1 VIVHV
6 LILWAVIGSAAVL
19 SVVVHRRR
27 TTDADPPEYGLVL
40 SFVGAAYGLL
50 LGLLVVFAVGHF
62 NDVRTEAQREASSL
76 VSLYDT
82 LRVYPSET
90 ADPVHHDLF
99 CYMRSIVHDEWPSM
113 ARGNELE
120 APRTLRLGDRLR
132 ANLRGYTGMV
142 NFETIDARIIEVH
155 LRFSDQWP
163 DLYGAGW
170 TAALVRL
177 YAEGVW
183 DYPDEDRRDGYS
195 VVLFGPHGLQYW
207 HPDPELIA
215 ELLKA
220 PDLTSIQITF
230 HEDKPPR
237 AHSMPPG
244 GFRLAIVNGWD
255 LEAGMQLESDLF
267 GLCFATEDQTE
278 GMDAFLGK
286 RQPEFR
292 GR

>member
-132 ANLRGYTGMV
+132 ANLRALPTEGSAQSSAYGRANSLISDAGQSRQRLLFLTAP
-142 NFETIDARIIEVH
+142 EIPTILWVVIYVGAFLVFFLLAVHYAAR
-155 LRFSDQWP
+155 
-163 DLYGAGW
+163 
-170 TAALVRL
+170 T
-177 YAEGVW
+177 
-183 DYPDEDRRDGYS
+183 DG
-195 VVLFGPHGLQYW
+195 VVLVLGSVAVLMTVVVAVLSMLDQPFGLGVRA
-207 HPDPELIA
+207 HPDQMRQA
-215 ELLKA
+215 MDLLMSGGG
-220 PDLTSIQITF
+220 T
-230 HEDKPPR
+230 KPAVLR
-237 AHSMPPG
+237 A
-244 GFRLAIVNGWD
+244 
-255 LEAGMQLESDLF
+255 
-267 GLCFATEDQTE
+267 CT
-278 GMDAFLGK
+278 
-286 RQPEFR
+286 
-292 GR
+292 